1 MKKLNIIMS
10 LALAGILLV
19 SSCASKRNLEKT
31 TIQPSVDRSSIAKGG
46 EKAQAESA
54 QASQLRQQ
62 QFIQRVVDNGVY
74 VKNIVGDMKF
84 NLKAGSKDITVS
96 GSLRM
101 RKDEVIRIQLFMPL
115 LGTEVGR
122 LEFTPTYVLIID
134 RLHKEYVKA
143 DYTQLDFLQSNGL
156 NFYSLQALFWNQL
169 FLPGQETVADKDLS
183 QYEVDLNAQGGST
196 VGLKQGNLSVSWLT
210 ESATARILSAEINY
224 LSQKHGKSTLDWTYD
239 DFMVVG
245 LKQFPA
251 TQKFMFSTTATQR
264 QQTATVTIR
273 MNEVTIKD
281 NWDATTKISDRYKQI
296 APQDILS
303 KIMKF

>member
-1 MKKLNIIMS
+1 MS
-10 LALAGILLV
+10 LALVGILLV
-19 SSCASKRNLEKT
+19 SSCASKKNLEKT
-31 TIQPSVDRSSIAKGG
+31 TVQPSVDKPQAAQAE
-46 EKAQAESA
+46 EKAQIESA
-54 QASQLRQQ
+54 HVLQLRQQ
-62 QFIQRVVDNGVY
+62 QFIQRVIDNSVY

-84 NLKAGSKDITVS
+84 NLKAGSKDITVP

-143 DYTQLDFLQSNGL
+143 DYSQLDFLKSNGL

-169 FLPGQETVADKDLS
+169 FLPGQEAVTAKDLK
-183 QYEVDLNAQGGST
+183 QYEVELNAQGASM
-196 VGLKQGNLSVSWLT
+196 VKLKQGKLSVTWRADSG
-210 ESATARILSAEINY
+210 TAQVLGTDVNY
-224 LSQKHGKSTLDWTYD
+224 SSQNHGASTLNWAYD

-245 LKQFPA
+245 VKQFPA
-251 TQKFMFSTTATQR
+251 TQKFTFTTTATQKK
-264 QQTATVTIR
+264 QTAEVTIR
-273 MNEVTIKD
+273 MNEVTTKD
-281 NWDATTKISDRYKQI
+281 NWDPTTNISDRYKQI

-303 KIMKF
+303 KIMRF

>member
-31 TIQPSVDRSSIAKGG
+31 AIRPSADKPSIAKGE
-46 EKAQAESA
+46 EKAQAENA
-54 QASQLRQQ
+54 QALQLRQR
-62 QFIQRVVDNGVY
+62 QFIQR
-74 VKNIVGDMKF
+74 VGDMKF
-84 NLKAGSKDITVS
+84 NLKAGSKDITVP

-183 QYEVDLNAQGGST
+183 QYEADLDAQGGST
-196 VGLKQGNLSVSWLT
+196 VGLKQGNLSVTWLT
-210 ESATARILSAEINY
+210 EPATARILSAEINY
-224 LSQKHGKSTLDWTYD
+224 LSQKHGTSTLGWTYD

-273 MNEVTIKD
+273 MNEVTTKD